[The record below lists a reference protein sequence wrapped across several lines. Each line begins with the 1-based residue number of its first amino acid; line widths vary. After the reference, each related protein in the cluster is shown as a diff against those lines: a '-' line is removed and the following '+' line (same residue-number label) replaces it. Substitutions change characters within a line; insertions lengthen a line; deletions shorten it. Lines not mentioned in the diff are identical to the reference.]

1 MDDVVQTIFR
11 AVKIFQDGRYSRAA
25 AMTLLACDITSNFA
39 DEVEYIWRARWT
51 LIKVLY
57 IFARYYALGNLSD
70 SNVGH
75 RKEANMSSQ
84 WKFVRIRS
92 SCKGF
97 FDYSILGNMV
107 HTVVVDLIFVLRI
120 SALWAQDRKVV
131 TFFSLIC
138 IAEAGLEIYG
148 IYWAGHLA
156 AKKATPAFLPGLP
169 GCWSDYADPKH
180 FELIAWIPCSIV
192 PFLLFFVGTMLKF
205 RDSVTLPGSN
215 HTLLEAVKSAFQANH
230 ISPLLLVFVR
240 DGAFFFLITTVTTVV
255 VAALS
260 VHKNWYIGPSFPWFA
275 SMYSIASTHLVLNLR
290 RQGANCGRPT
300 QIYSLNSTSGGGLA
314 LKSMSFRKNPGNTGD
329 ISISTTET
337 QPPEER
343 SFA

>member
-25 AMTLLACDITSNFA
+25 AMTLLSCDITSNFA

-57 IFARYYALGNLSD
+57 IFARYYALGNLS
-70 SNVGH
+70 
-75 RKEANMSSQ
+75 
-84 WKFVRIRS
+84 
-92 SCKGF
+92 CKGF
-97 FDYSILGNMV
+97 FDYSIYAATSALGNMV

-120 SALWAQDRKVV
+120 SALWAQDRKG
-131 TFFSLIC
+131 F
-138 IAEAGLEIYG
+138 
-148 IYWAGHLA
+148 
-156 AKKATPAFLPGLP
+156 P
-169 GCWSDYADPKH
+169 
-180 FELIAWIPCSIV
+180 SIV
-192 PFLLFFVGTMLKF
+192 PSYSLFTVLFFVGTMLKF

-230 ISPLLLVFVR
+230 IPN
-240 DGAFFFLITTVTTVV
+240 
-255 VAALS
+255 LS
-260 VHKNWYIGPSFPWFA
+260 LFI
-275 SMYSIASTHLVLNLR
+275 LNKR
-290 RQGANCGRPT
+290 FGANCGRPT
-300 QIYSLNSTSGGGLA
+300 QIYSLNSTSGGGVA